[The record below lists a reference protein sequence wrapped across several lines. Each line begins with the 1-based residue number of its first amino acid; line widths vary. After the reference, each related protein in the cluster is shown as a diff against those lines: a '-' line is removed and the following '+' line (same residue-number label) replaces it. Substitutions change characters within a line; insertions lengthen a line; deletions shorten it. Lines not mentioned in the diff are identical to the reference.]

1 MFACNYLTCSWGDKN
16 AVIMVSAPNSWDI
29 TPITM
34 MKSIHSQL
42 ERHFQVP
49 STHPLGRRG
58 TPKRRRSPGQNTARC
73 HWDGSWGK
81 INGNLAQ
88 KKTQVWLSNNGSE
101 AIVNH
106 LHFFRWYTPSVCV
119 VYCCCTDCLSNN
131 VEHDVVNH
139 AKTGGSLSKRW
150 YLHDS
155 SNKYCGI

>member
-1 MFACNYLTCSWGDKN
+1 MIPIVFACNYLTCSWGDKN

-49 STHPLGRRG
+49 STHPLGLTSRYPQVSPQPRPKHRPLSLGRVLLGKNQWELG
-58 TPKRRRSPGQNTARC
+58 T
-73 HWDGSWGK
+73 
-81 INGNLAQ
+81 

-119 VYCCCTDCLSNN
+119 VYCCCTDIMPI
-131 VEHDVVNH
+131 
-139 AKTGGSLSKRW
+139 K
-150 YLHDS
+150 
-155 SNKYCGI
+155 